1 MENGGNGRGIMKR
14 ATIKDVAEAAGVSRA
29 AVSKVLRNAY
39 GLSDDMRAR
48 VEAAMTALN
57 YRPQTAARGLRGR
70 TYTLGIVLPDMRNPF
85 FPDILDGVIST
96 LRSTSY
102 EPLIGFRPSA
112 EATEQHAIDTM
123 LDHKIDGFLMVAPRL
138 EEAYLTT
145 VATSVPTVMIGRH
158 DRDCGYDTV
167 NNDDRAGARLAV
179 EHFISLGHR
188 DIAYFGLDPE
198 SAAPNNSTTRR
209 LVGYRETMAAHGL
222 TERISIFE
230 GTHFRGDR
238 YDEEVSRR
246 ILQSQPRPTAV
257 FCWTDSVAFTLMAE
271 AAKLGIRVPDD
282 LSVIGYDNSRL
293 AALPQLSLT
302 SVDQAGH
309 QLGSEAMKL
318 LIERIEGRQT
328 DQHIILP
335 PHLDV
340 KGSTGP
346 VPVRG

>member
-1 MENGGNGRGIMKR
+1 MKR

-39 GLSDDMRAR
+39 GLSDDMRTR

-70 TYTLGIVLPDMRNPF
+70 TYTLGVVLPDMRNPF

-112 EATEQHAIDTM
+112 EATEKHAIDTM
-123 LDHKIDGFLMVAPRL
+123 LDHKIDGFLMIAPRL
-138 EEAYLTT
+138 EESYLAT

-167 NNDDRAGARLAV
+167 NNDDRVGARLAV
-179 EHFISLGHR
+179 EHLISLGHR
-188 DIAYFGLDPE
+188 DIAYFGLEPT
-198 SAAPNNSTTRR
+198 SAAPNNSTTLRTS
-209 LVGYRETMAAHGL
+209 GYRDTMAAHGL
-222 TERISIFE
+222 AENISIFE
-230 GTHFRGDR
+230 GTHFRGER
-238 YDEEVSRR
+238 YDEDVARR
-246 ILQSQPRPTAV
+246 ILTSPRRPTAV

-271 AAKLGIRVPDD
+271 ALKLGIRIPED
-282 LSVIGYDNSRL
+282 LSVVGYDNSRL
-293 AALPQLSLT
+293 AELPQLSLT
-302 SVDQAGH
+302 SIDQSGH
-309 QLGSEAMKL
+309 LLGSEAMKL
-318 LIERIEGRQT
+318 LIERIEGRRT
-328 DQHIILP
+328 DRHIILP
-335 PHLDV
+335 PRLDV

-346 VPVRG
+346 APVSA

>member
-1 MENGGNGRGIMKR
+1 MKR

-112 EATEQHAIDTM
+112 EATEKHAVDTM
-123 LDHKIDGFLMVAPRL
+123 LDHKIDGFLMIAPRL
-138 EEAYLTT
+138 DEAYLHA

-179 EHFISLGHR
+179 EHFIAAGHR
-188 DIAYFGLDPE
+188 DIAYFGLDVA
-198 SAAPNNSTTRR
+198 SVGVTNSTALR
-209 LVGYRETMAAHGL
+209 LDGYRDTMAAHGL
-222 TERISIFE
+222 SGHIQVHE
-230 GTHFRGDR
+230 GTHFRGER
-238 YDEEVSRR
+238 HDEDVARR
-246 ILQSQPRPTAV
+246 MLTGARRPTAI
-257 FCWTDSVAFTLMAE
+257 FCWTDQVAITVMAE
-271 AAKLGIRVPDD
+271 AARLGIRVPED

-302 SVDQAGH
+302 SVDQSGH
-309 QLGSEAMKL
+309 LLGSEAMKL
-318 LIERIEGRQT
+318 LIERIEGRRI
-328 DQHIILP
+328 DRHVILP
-335 PHLDV
+335 PRLDI

-346 VPVRG
+346 APARS

>member
-1 MENGGNGRGIMKR
+1 MKR

-39 GLSDDMRAR
+39 GLSDDMRTR

-70 TYTLGIVLPDMRNPF
+70 TYTLGVVLPDMRNPF
-85 FPDILDGVIST
+85 FPDIIDGVIST

-112 EATEQHAIDTM
+112 DATEKHAIDTL
-123 LDHKIDGFLMVAPRL
+123 LDHKIDGFLMIAPRL
-138 EEAYLTT
+138 EEAYLHA

-158 DRDCGYDTV
+158 DRNCGYDTV
-167 NNDDRAGARLAV
+167 NNDDLTGARLAV
-179 EHFISLGHR
+179 EHLIALGHR
-188 DIAYFGLDPE
+188 DIAYFGLDMA
-198 SAAPNNSTTRR
+198 SVGVTNSTALR
-209 LVGYRETMAAHGL
+209 LEGYRKTMAAHGL
-222 TERISIFE
+222 ADHIQVYE
-230 GTHFRGDR
+230 GTHFRGEHH
-238 YDEEVSRR
+238 DEEVARH
-246 ILQSQPRPTAV
+246 ILRSERRPTAV

-271 AAKLGIRVPDD
+271 AAKLGLRVPED
-282 LSVIGYDNSRL
+282 LSVIGYDNTRL

-309 QLGSEAMKL
+309 RLGSEAMKL

-328 DQHIILP
+328 DQHFALP

-346 VPVRG
+346 VPEKN

>member
-1 MENGGNGRGIMKR
+1 MKR

-70 TYTLGIVLPDMRNPF
+70 TYTLGVVLPDMRNPF
-85 FPDILDGVIST
+85 FPDIIDGVMST

-112 EATEQHAIDTM
+112 DATEKHAIDTM
-123 LDHKIDGFLMVAPRL
+123 LDHKIDGFLMIAPRL
-138 EEAYLTT
+138 EEAYLHA

-167 NNDDRAGARLAV
+167 NNDDLTGARLAV
-179 EHFISLGHR
+179 EHLIALGHR
-188 DIAYFGLDPE
+188 DIAYFGLDVV
-198 SAAPNNSTTRR
+198 SVGVTNSTALR
-209 LVGYRETMAAHGL
+209 LEGYRETMTAHGL
-222 TERISIFE
+222 ADHIQVYE
-230 GTHFRGDR
+230 GTHFRGEH
-238 YDEEVSRR
+238 YDEEVARH
-246 ILQSQPRPTAV
+246 ILLSKQRPTAV

-271 AAKLGIRVPDD
+271 AAKLGLRVPDD
-282 LSVIGYDNSRL
+282 LSVIGYDNTRL

-318 LIERIEGRQT
+318 LIERIEGRQV
-328 DQHIILP
+328 DQHVTLP

-346 VPVRG
+346 VPVRD

>member
-1 MENGGNGRGIMKR
+1 MKR

-70 TYTLGIVLPDMRNPF
+70 TYTLGVVLPDMRNPF
-85 FPDILDGVIST
+85 FPDIIDGVIST

-112 EATEQHAIDTM
+112 EATERHAVDTM
-123 LDHKIDGFLMVAPRL
+123 LDHKIDGFLMIAPRL
-138 EEAYLTT
+138 DEAYLTT

-167 NNDDRAGARLAV
+167 NNDDRVGARLAV
-179 EHFISLGHR
+179 EYLRSLGHR
-188 DIAYFGLDPE
+188 NIAYFGLDPA
-198 SAAPNNSTTRR
+198 SAAPNNSTTLR
-209 LVGYRETMAAHGL
+209 LFGYRDTMAAHGL
-222 TERISIFE
+222 TDQISVFE
-230 GTHFRGDR
+230 GTHFRGEH
-238 YDEEVSRR
+238 YDTEVALR
-246 ILQSQPRPTAV
+246 ILRTEPRPTAV

-271 AAKLGIRVPDD
+271 AAKLGIRVPED

-302 SVDQAGH
+302 SVDQSGH
-309 QLGSEAMKL
+309 LLGSEAMKL

-328 DQHIILP
+328 DRHIILP
-335 PHLDV
+335 PRLDI
-340 KGSTGP
+340 KGSTSSLP
-346 VPVRG
+346 KSN

>member
-1 MENGGNGRGIMKR
+1 MKR

-70 TYTLGIVLPDMRNPF
+70 TYTLGVVLPDMRNPF
-85 FPDILDGVIST
+85 FPDIIDGVIST
-96 LRSTSY
+96 LRSSSY
-102 EPLIGFRPSA
+102 EPLIGFRPTA
-112 EATEQHAIDTM
+112 EATEKHAIDTM

-138 EEAYLTT
+138 EESYLTT

-179 EHFISLGHR
+179 EHLISLGHR
-188 DIAYFGLDPE
+188 DIAYFGLEPG
-198 SAAPNNSTTRR
+198 SAAPNNSTTLR
-209 LVGYRETMAAHGL
+209 LVGYREAMTAHGL
-222 TERISIFE
+222 ADCISVFE
-230 GTHFRGDR
+230 GTHFRGEH
-238 YDEEVSRR
+238 YDEEVARR
-246 ILQSQPRPTAV
+246 ILARERRPTAV
-257 FCWTDSVAFTLMAE
+257 FCWTDLVAFTLMAE
-271 AAKLGIRVPDD
+271 ALRLGLRIPED

-302 SVDQAGH
+302 SVDQSGH
-309 QLGSEAMKL
+309 RLGSEAMKL
-318 LIERIEGRQT
+318 LIERIEGRREER
-328 DQHIILP
+328 HFVLP
-335 PHLDV
+335 PRLDV

-346 VPVRG
+346 VPTPG

>member
-1 MENGGNGRGIMKR
+1 MKR

-39 GLSDDMRAR
+39 GLSDDMRTR

-102 EPLIGFRPSA
+102 EPLIGFRPTA
-112 EATEQHAIDTM
+112 EATEKHAIDTM

-179 EHFISLGHR
+179 EHLISLGHR
-188 DIAYFGLDPE
+188 DIAYFGLEPA
-198 SAAPNNSTTRR
+198 SAAPNNSTTLRQ
-209 LVGYRETMAAHGL
+209 VGYRETMSAHGL
-222 TERISIFE
+222 AGSISVFE
-230 GTHFRGDR
+230 GSHFLGER
-238 YDEEVSRR
+238 YDEEVARH
-246 ILQSQPRPTAV
+246 ILKSGPTAV

-271 AAKLGIRVPDD
+271 ALKLGIRVPED
-282 LSVIGYDNSRL
+282 LSVIGYDNTRL

-302 SVDQAGH
+302 SVDQSGH
-309 QLGSEAMKL
+309 LLGSEAMKL

-328 DQHIILP
+328 DRHIILP

-346 VPVRG
+346 APVRA

>member
-1 MENGGNGRGIMKR
+1 MKR

-70 TYTLGIVLPDMRNPF
+70 TYTLGVVLPDMRNPF
-85 FPDILDGVIST
+85 FPDIIDGVVST

-112 EATEQHAIDTM
+112 DATEKHAIDTL
-123 LDHKIDGFLMVAPRL
+123 LDRKIDGFLMIAPRL
-138 EEAYLTT
+138 EESYLRS

-158 DRDCGYDTV
+158 DRDSGYDTV
-167 NNDDRAGARLAV
+167 NNDDRTGARLAV
-179 EHFISLGHR
+179 EHLIALGHR
-188 DIAYFGLDPE
+188 DIAFFGLDIASVGPT
-198 SAAPNNSTTRR
+198 NSTALR
-209 LVGYRETMAAHGL
+209 LEGYLATMAAHGL
-222 TERISIFE
+222 ADHCAVFE
-230 GTHFRGDR
+230 GTHFHGEH
-238 YDEEVSRR
+238 YDEEVARR
-246 ILQSQPRPTAV
+246 ILKQARRPTAV

-271 AAKLGIRVPDD
+271 AAKLGLRVPGD
-282 LSVIGYDNSRL
+282 LSVIGYDNIRL

-309 QLGSEAMKL
+309 LLGGEAARL
-318 LIERIEGRQT
+318 LIERIEGRREER
-328 DQHIILP
+328 HFILP

-346 VPVRG
+346 GPAPA